1 MRKWLDTGD
10 NRTKF
15 DRVIFCVF
23 LAKELDCY
31 EHLMPAYFP
40 KLGTPFIPPATPEEE
55 EEVEVSGS
63 SEDEEEEVE
72 DNEEEK
78 EPEAKETQGVPN
90 NAGEANPA
98 NLPQGTTAAAAVA
111 GGGGFFASNAA
122 ASEGAAGALVESV
135 MDAED
140 EKAKSV
146 EGGISLLSG
155 AAGEFI
161 IGAAEAEAARA
172 EAAGVTGEAY
182 DSSDAVAAT
191 GHPESGV
198 DTEQL
203 PLEERKTRE

>member
-1 MRKWLDTGD
+1 
-10 NRTKF
+10 
-15 DRVIFCVF
+15 
-23 LAKELDCY
+23 
-31 EHLMPAYFP
+31 MPAYFP

-63 SEDEEEEVE
+63 SEDEEEEE
-72 DNEEEK
+72 DEK
-78 EPEAKETQGVPN
+78 EPEAKETQAVPD
-90 NAGEANPA
+90 NAEEANPA
-98 NLPQGTTAAAAVA
+98 NLPQGITAAAAVA